1 MITRRDA
8 LMSTLF
14 GVGWVG
20 LRALATGLPA
30 SLLVNPRRALASPPA
45 NKLAQYVIF
54 QTSGNGDP
62 INANVPGT
70 YDDTN
75 GSQGTAGIYHS
86 PAASMAPS
94 GIQVGSWSGQ
104 AALPWAQPYQAVPT
118 VGTTPLLGSVPGGS
132 PAAQWQAILNQTTF
146 FHMATTTPVHPK
158 EPDVLKM
165 MNQTAS
171 DEMLVSILA
180 KQLQPQLNTIQA
192 QPIALGAGSPSES
205 LVYGGQTQ
213 PLIPP
218 TALKATLTNPA
229 GPLSELQKLRDQT
242 IDSLYQLYYK
252 AGTPAQQA
260 YIDSLTLSQTQAR
273 NISQN
278 LLGMLDAITDNLVVS
293 QVTAAIALI
302 KMNVSPVLTIHI
314 PFGGDNHRDTA
325 LSTETQQTTGVG
337 NNGNGY
343 SAATGL
349 TGVPAI
355 AWLMNQLYANNLQ
368 SQVTFMSLNV
378 FGRTLAASTG
388 CATGRQ
394 HNPNHHVAIAIGSG
408 FKPGVVGGVAP
419 STSGGTSCAEGGA
432 TCDYGA
438 ISFQSTTGAGSSSGD
453 ITPATSLPSWGQT
466 MLAAVG
472 IDSGTI
478 ASSITTGKVITGAL
492 VAS

>member
-1 MITRRDA
+1 MISRRDA
-8 LMSTLF
+8 LLSTLF
-14 GVGWVG
+14 GAGWVG
-20 LRALATGLPA
+20 LRALATGIPA
-30 SLLVNPRRALASPPA
+30 SFFLNPRAALASTPT

-62 INANVPGT
+62 INANAPGT
-70 YDDTN
+70 YNDTN
-75 GSQGTAGIYHS
+75 GSQGTSGIYHS
-86 PAASMAPS
+86 SDASMAATNLK
-94 GIQVGSWSGQ
+94 VGSWSGQ

-118 VGTTPLLGSVPGGS
+118 IGTTPLLGSIPGGT
-132 PAAQWQAILNQTTF
+132 PAAQWQAVLNQTTF
-146 FHMATTTPVHPK
+146 WHIATTTPVHPK

-165 MNQTAS
+165 MDQTTS

-218 TALKATLTNPA
+218 TALKATLASPT
-229 GPLSELQKLRDQT
+229 GPLSGLQKVRDQT
-242 IDSLYQLYYK
+242 MNSIYQAYYK
-252 AGTPAQQA
+252 NATPAAQA

-273 NISQN
+273 NISQS
-278 LLGMLDAITDNLVVS
+278 LLSMLDAITDNLVVS

-302 KMNVSPVLTIHI
+302 KMNVTPVLTIHI

-337 NNGNGY
+337 NTGTGY

-368 SQVTFMSLNV
+368 NQVTFMSLNV
-378 FGRTLAASTG
+378 FGRTLATSTG
-388 CATGRQ
+388 CSTGRQ
-394 HNPNHHVAIAIGSG
+394 HNPNHHVAITIGSG
-408 FKPGVVGGVAP
+408 FKGGVVGGVAP
-419 STSGGTSCAEGGA
+419 MTSSGGSCTEGA
-432 TCDYGA
+432 STCDYGA
-438 ISFQSTTGAGSSSGD
+438 VSFDSTTGAGSSGGD
-453 ITPATSLPSWGQT
+453 VSPAASLPSWGQT
-466 MLAAVG
+466 MMAAVG
-472 IDSGTI
+472 IDSETI
-478 ASSITTGKVITGAL
+478 TSSITTGKVITGAL
-492 VAS
+492 VG